1 VILSTPAAVNV
12 ELVGGRTFFDI
23 IADRLV
29 FKSWAKVE
37 APRNDE
43 LRA

>member
-1 VILSTPAAVNV
+1 MILSTPAAVNV
-12 ELVGGRTFFDI
+12 ELVGGRAFFDI
-23 IADRLV
+23 VVDRLV

-37 APRNDE
+37 ASRNDE